1 MLPVLY
7 SFRRCPY
14 AMRARMALLYSSI
27 DLELR
32 EVVLK
37 HKPASML
44 AASPKGTVPVLL
56 LPGSAAG
63 LSATGLSGARS
74 KSRYYALGAGD

>member
-56 LPGSAAG
+56 LPGAQ
-63 LSATGLSGARS
+63 LHGLSGARS